1 MGLKNRG
8 VQAMS
13 NHDIMNQHIRFMGE
27 FMTNMNALTAGVLKD
42 LREQYAISNEQSS
55 VLLMLSHEKALTLT
69 EITIRQGV
77 NKAAVSRRVKKLLE
91 LELVQFAYTNDDA
104 DRRLKYVELTE
115 YGMDFVHDSRNLI
128 TELATE
134 VLSDIPQDEIEETRA
149 VLEKIDTRLKGLVR
163 KSATS
168 NHPE

>member
-1 MGLKNRG
+1 
-8 VQAMS
+8 MS

-42 LREQYAISNEQSS
+42 LRAQYAISNEQSS

-77 NKAAVSRRVKKLLE
+77 NKAAVSRRVKKLLD

-168 NHPE
+168 NHLE

>member
-1 MGLKNRG
+1 
-8 VQAMS
+8 MS